1 MKVLTGYLY
10 GGSEILHRSPI
21 ILHSMMKSLVLCT
34 YLAPGPVP
42 PSDLEVVITVQTQLP
57 KVRGEFSA
65 LADNLLLFSSCCAG
79 EESLRS

>member
-1 MKVLTGYLY
+1 MGDLKYYIGAQ
-10 GGSEILHRSPI
+10 SFFILH